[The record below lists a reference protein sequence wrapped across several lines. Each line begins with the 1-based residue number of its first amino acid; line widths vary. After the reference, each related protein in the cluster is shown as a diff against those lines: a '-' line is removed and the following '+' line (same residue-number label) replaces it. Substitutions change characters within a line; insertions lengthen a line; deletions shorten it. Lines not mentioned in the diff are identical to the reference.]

1 MKAFIC
7 RNWPKLRCFMSS
19 AALYKTRQCGRGNR
33 GMIKPQQQTQSLTS
47 KAKYQ
52 IYKEFIFA
60 IATILW
66 KRTVLLSIYH
76 LQTFLLYPPS
86 SFERTLW
93 VSKAFKSNISTSGS
107 QRLRRMCKFIG
118 VKLGPSSETFW
129 KVKFYFQSST
139 SVKVREE
146 VIFNIHFII
155 SLFELGTFDLSK
167 AFYKVSGFIFLSE
180 LFWEEMTDSTWN
192 IHLTKCIVIALLQL
206 IIIYLHL
213 VRVPPWNNLCS
224 REVSGLSTSHWN
236 MRWEW
241 C

>member
-33 GMIKPQQQTQSLTS
+33 GMIKPNNKHSLWPV
-47 KAKYQ
+47 KPNIKY
-52 IYKEFIFA
+52 IKSLYLPLLPFYERELFCYLFIICKPF
-60 IATILW
+60 
-66 KRTVLLSIYH
+66 
-76 LQTFLLYPPS
+76 YPPS

-129 KVKFYFQSST
+129 KVEFYFQSST

-192 IHLTKCIVIALLQL
+192 IHLAKCIVIALLQI

>member
-1 MKAFIC
+1 MHIFSFDLPTARMKAFIC

-33 GMIKPQQQTQSLTS
+33 SMIKPPQTQSLTS

-60 IATILW
+60 IAAILYERELFCYLFIIC
-66 KRTVLLSIYH
+66 KP
-76 LQTFLLYPPS
+76 FYPPS

-139 SVKVREE
+139 SAKVR
-146 VIFNIHFII
+146 
-155 SLFELGTFDLSK
+155 
-167 AFYKVSGFIFLSE
+167 
-180 LFWEEMTDSTWN
+180 
-192 IHLTKCIVIALLQL
+192 
-206 IIIYLHL
+206 
-213 VRVPPWNNLCS
+213 
-224 REVSGLSTSHWN
+224 
-236 MRWEW
+236 
-241 C
+241 